1 MGNGNSTG
9 WASSDYAQLL
19 KKFREAD
26 AAYQSAPDADK
37 ENHFPRRHAALMM
50 VLGTPPRMAGEI
62 AELMGIA
69 LEELTRHLMISGP
82 VPEAVVGALTNC
94 LRAIEDVD
102 QAPSIRG
109 EERSIELA
117 ATEAAPSDTV
127 MELDCEIG
135 KLDKLAGLLAYLAKS
150 SHGREEEA
158 VFLAVRNGAEAIRD
172 ALSSAVDELML
183 VSPSTRRQA
192 TTRR

>member
-19 KKFREAD
+19 KKFRDAD

-69 LEELTRHLMISGP
+69 LDELTRHFMISGP

-94 LRAIEDVD
+94 LQAIEDVD
-102 QAPSIRG
+102 HASSIRG
-109 EERSIELA
+109 EKHSIEVA
-117 ATEAAPSDTV
+117 TTEAAPSDTLIG
-127 MELDCEIG
+127 LDCEIG
-135 KLDKLAGLLAYLAKS
+135 KLDKLAGLLAYLAKN

-158 VFLAVRNGAEAIRD
+158 VFLAVMNGTEAIRD
-172 ALSSAVDELML
+172 ALSSAVDKLML
-183 VSPSTRRQA
+183 ASPSHAVRQ
-192 TTRR
+192 